1 MTVKFP
7 LCYSCLL
14 LLGGGGRKR
23 KGDKGGKVNY
33 VTCKE
38 TVEDV
43 AEF

>member
-7 LCYSCLL
+7 LCYYW
-14 LLGGGGRKR
+14 GGGDTERGRETREGRK
-23 KGDKGGKVNY
+23 NY